1 MTLMMNLSVYLANQT
16 IAYMGNGS
24 FVIGV
29 DYGTEHPLLI
39 LISPLWLV
47 STNLK

>member
-1 MTLMMNLSVYLANQT
+1 MVKLSVYLADQT
-16 IAYMGNGS
+16 IAYMGNKS

-39 LISPLWLV
+39 LTSPLWLV
-47 STNLK
+47 RTNLK